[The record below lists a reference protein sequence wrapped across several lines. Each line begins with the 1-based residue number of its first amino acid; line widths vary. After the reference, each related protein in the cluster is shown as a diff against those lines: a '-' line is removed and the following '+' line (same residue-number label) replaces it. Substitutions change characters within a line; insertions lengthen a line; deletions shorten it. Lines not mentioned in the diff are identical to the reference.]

1 MEWLI
6 RETERG
12 GPQLFKAGSSNPA
25 RGASASLLFLPDLK
39 SLTGEMIMAA
49 PAPCGCRVYF
59 LVPISHP
66 ATATGRD
73 AYCVFLNVGN

>member
-12 GPQLFKAGSSNPA
+12 GPQLFKAGSSNPG

-59 LVPISHP
+59 FSTHLPSRHGHRP
-66 ATATGRD
+66 GR
-73 AYCVFLNVGN
+73 LLRLP

>member
-1 MEWLI
+1 MDWLI

-39 SLTGEMIMAA
+39 SLTGEMIMAS
-49 PAPCGCRVYF
+49 PA
-59 LVPISHP
+59 LV
-66 ATATGRD
+66 D
-73 AYCVFLNVGN
+73 VGSTS